1 MTKSLYYIEVNQK
14 VIAFSWQ
21 LLYDRIP
28 LGVTLIIT
36 GSSPWMRQ
44 EIVWGVLVMLN
55 RLRIYSYI
63 ARVLF

>member
-1 MTKSLYYIEVNQK
+1 MIGS
-14 VIAFSWQ
+14 Q
-21 LLYDRIP
+21 L
-28 LGVTLIIT
+28 GATLIIDE
-36 GSSPWMRQ
+36 SSPWMRQ